1 MYKGGGRKV
10 KPVYI
15 YPIKTNV
22 SKEMKDKI
30 DNYKKENHISLSDFI
45 RETIEYFFEKKEI

>member
-1 MYKGGGRKV
+1 M

-15 YPIKTNV
+15 YHIKTIV

-30 DNYKKENHISLSDFI
+30 ENYKKENHISLSDFI
-45 RETIEYFFEKKEI
+45 RETIEYFFDKKEI

>member
-1 MYKGGGRKV
+1 V

>member
-1 MYKGGGRKV
+1 MGGGGKM

-30 DNYKKENHISLSDFI
+30 DDYKKKNHVSLSDFI
-45 RETIEYFFEKKEI
+45 RETIEFFFEKKEI